1 MNCIPMNIMSGRVAA
16 TAERSQFAQSYVG
29 KIVVAVLTSKACQ
42 EGCYVC

>member
-1 MNCIPMNIMSGRVAA
+1 MNGIPMNILPGRRCVTSG
-16 TAERSQFAQSYVG
+16 RSQFAQSYVG